1 MKKLRGLTALV
12 LGAAVVPVS
21 MVSAGVASADGD
33 SYAGQKY
40 SDASSALSDAGL
52 KGVIATREG
61 DSLSDDDCIVTHSQ
75 KAPWI
80 KGDDFSPVTD
90 TVLLF
95 LDCSA
100 AVATAT
106 TPGNSAASPEGRAAI
121 AAAKAQAAQDQATA
135 AANQPTKGKG

>member
-12 LGAAVVPVS
+12 LGSAAVPVS
-21 MVSAGVASADGD
+21 MLSAGVAAADGD

-40 SDASSALSDAGL
+40 SDVSSALGDAGL
-52 KGVIATREG
+52 KGVIATKEG
-61 DSLSDDDCIVTHSQ
+61 DTVADDDCVVTHSQ
-75 KAPWI
+75 KAPWM

-100 AVATAT
+100 QVATAK

-121 AAAKAQAAQDQATA
+121 AAAKQQAQQDQATA
-135 AANQPTKGKG
+135 AANQTKGKG